1 MSRGGGQ
8 HLLGPEHPQKSIDFT
23 GPEGGLALKA
33 PPLNTPLEKSDIL
46 NQ

>member
-33 PPLNTPLEKSDIL
+33 PPPEYASGNVRHP
-46 NQ
+46 

>member
-23 GPEGGLALKA
+23 GPEGGAGPQS
-33 PPLNTPLEKSDIL
+33 PPPEYASGNVRHP
-46 NQ
+46 